1 LQVLVVAVGG
11 GVEVFVSVDVAS
23 MVQVEVGFSVGV
35 KVAVLLG
42 VVVGFGVRPVAVVP
56 VAVGEL
62 VPVGEAVTPVAE
74 GVLDEDGLGVVVREC
89 DGEGVRL
96 EVADGRVAVNVA
108 VGLLDAVAVEV
119 RVVVVPGVR
128 LPVRDGVT
136 EPMVKV

>member
-1 LQVLVVAVGG
+1 M
-11 GVEVFVSVDVAS
+11 EVFVSVDVAS
-23 MVQVEVGFSVGV
+23 MVQVEVGFGDGV

-42 VVVGFGVRPVAVVP
+42 VVVGLGVRPVAVVP

-62 VPVGEAVTPVAE
+62 VPVGEAVVTVPVAE
-74 GVLDEDGLGVVVREC
+74 GVLDEAGLGVVVRES

-119 RVVVVPGVR
+119 RVAVVPGVR
-128 LPVRDGVT
+128 LPVWDGVT